1 MLLLLAMVIT
11 AAAQEKRK
19 ITGTV
24 TDEKGEPLMG
34 ATIKIPNAQGGSVTD
49 LDGNFEIN
57 VPEDT
62 KQLTFSYIGFK
73 TQTFTVKGNSITV
86 VLKEDKNEPE
96 MIVTQMCDAVH
107 SYVNGAEQS
116 DDLTMLA
123 IKYKGGERKEERGE
137 KDTGKQG

>member
-86 VLKEDKNEPE
+86 VLKED
-96 MIVTQMCDAVH
+96 
-107 SYVNGAEQS
+107 
-116 DDLTMLA
+116 
-123 IKYKGGERKEERGE
+123 
-137 KDTGKQG
+137 